1 MSFNRPFFGGNWK
14 MNHGPSATRG
24 FLKEFLEHYA
34 PHDDRT
40 VVFFPPA
47 ISLAEF
53 RAASAGRDDLLT
65 GIQDVFW
72 EGSGAFTGSISANMA
87 KDAGAGFALAGHSER
102 RHVFGDSDE
111 DVSRKVAAITGEGL
125 VPVLCVG
132 ELLEERDRGEVESV
146 VTRQLAAGLSR
157 LSSDQVEGIVI
168 AYEPVWAIG
177 TGRTAS
183 PEDANQAHE
192 LIRGLLNERVES
204 AARAIPILY
213 GGSVKPSNIE
223 ELLAAPEIDGV
234 LVGGASLKASDFA
247 EICSAGGG

>member
-1 MSFNRPFFGGNWK
+1 MSFKRPFFGGNWK
-14 MNHGPSATRG
+14 MNHGPSAARG
-24 FLKEFLEHYA
+24 FVREFLGLYE

-40 VVFFPPA
+40 VVFFPSA

-53 RAASAGRDDLLT
+53 KAASAGRIDLLT
-65 GIQDVFW
+65 GVQDIYW
-72 EGSGAFTGSISANMA
+72 EDSGAYTGSISAGMA

-111 DVSRKVAAITGEGL
+111 DVSRKVAAIAGEGL

-132 ELLEERDRGEVESV
+132 ELLEQRDRGEVESV

-157 LSSDQVEGIVI
+157 LSPDQVERTVV

-192 LIRGLLNERVES
+192 LIRGLLGERVG
-204 AARAIPILY
+204 AAAGAIPILY
-213 GGSVKPSNIE
+213 GGSVKTGNIE
-223 ELLAAPEIDGV
+223 ELLSAPEIDGV
-234 LVGGASLKASDFA
+234 LVGGASLDPSDFA
-247 EICSAGGG
+247 RICSAGGS

>member
-1 MSFNRPFFGGNWK
+1 MSFKKPFFGGNWK

-24 FLKEFLEHYA
+24 FLREFVELYE

-47 ISLAEF
+47 VSLAEF
-53 RAASAGRDDLLT
+53 RAASADRSDLLT
-65 GIQDVFW
+65 GVQDVFW
-72 EGSGAFTGSISANMA
+72 EDSGAYTGSLSAGMA

-111 DVSRKVAAITGEGL
+111 DVSRKVAAIAAAGL

-132 ELLEERDRGEVESV
+132 ELLEERDRGEVAAV

-192 LIRGLLNERVES
+192 LIRGLLNERVGS

-213 GGSVKPSNIE
+213 GGSVKPGNIE
-223 ELLAAPEIDGV
+223 ELLSAPEIDGV
-234 LVGGASLKASDFA
+234 LVGGASLDPSDFA
-247 EICSAGGG
+247 EICSAG